1 MNTSLPDRTPARS
14 WTHVSTFVAHYG
26 AFLILVLMVLA
37 LAVITP
43 MVRGEQFFL
52 TSRNLIQV
60 LQQASINLI
69 IAIGMTFVITSRGID
84 LSVGSIVAL
93 SGVVAG
99 IAMREGAGP
108 YLGFAIAV
116 ATGAACGAFNGLLIT
131 RLKLQPFIVTLGTL
145 GMFRGLAL
153 VLTEGR
159 PIYGFSR
166 DYLQIFAGRIG
177 AVPLQV
183 IIALVLVLVFWWVL
197 TKTRFGKYTTAIGGN
212 EETARL
218 AGIAVDWTKLKIYTL
233 TGLLTGVAGA
243 LLTARLSS
251 ADPVSGQL
259 FELDAIAATIMG
271 GTSLM
276 GGEGTIGGTVVGALI
291 MSLVRN
297 GMNLL
302 NVPTFWQQLVLGT
315 VIILAVILDQFRRRG
330 VASR

>member
-1 MNTSLPDRTPARS
+1 MSAPDRNRPLAR
-14 WTHVSTFVAHYG
+14 WTQRISTFMAEYG
-26 AFLILVLMVLA
+26 AFLILLVLVLA
-37 LAVITP
+37 LSILTP
-43 MVRGEQFFL
+43 LVRGEQFFL

-60 LQQASINLI
+60 LQQASVNLI

-108 YLGFAIAV
+108 YLGFTIAV

-131 RLKLQPFIVTLGTL
+131 RLKLAPFIVTLGTL
-145 GMFRGLAL
+145 GVFRGLAL

-166 DYLQIFAGRIG
+166 EYLQIFAGRIG
-177 AVPLQV
+177 GVPVQV
-183 IIALVLVLVFWWVL
+183 IIALTLALVFWWVL
-197 TKTRFGKYTTAIGGN
+197 TRTRFGKYTIAIGGN

-218 AGIAVDWTKLKIYTL
+218 AGIAVEWTKFKIYTL

-251 ADPVSGQL
+251 ADPVAGQL

-276 GGEGTIGGTVVGALI
+276 GGEGTIGGTIVGALVI
-291 MSLVRN
+291 SLVRN

-315 VIILAVILDQFRRRG
+315 VIILAVILDQLRRR
-330 VASR
+330 AAAR

>member
-1 MNTSLPDRTPARS
+1 MNAPAPDRPGVAW
-14 WTHVSTFVAHYG
+14 WTHIATFVSHYG
-26 AFLILVLMVLA
+26 AFLILLVMVLA
-37 LAVITP
+37 LSVITP

-108 YLGFAIAV
+108 YLGFATAV
-116 ATGAACGAFNGLLIT
+116 VTGAACGAFNGLLIT
-131 RLKLQPFIVTLGTL
+131 RLKLPPFIVTLGTL
-145 GMFRGLAL
+145 GVFRGLAL

-166 DYLQIFAGRIG
+166 EYLQIFAGRIG
-177 AVPLQV
+177 TVPVQV
-183 IIALVLVLVFWWVL
+183 VVALVLALVFWWVL

-218 AGIAVDWTKLKIYTL
+218 AGIPVDWMKLKIYTL
-233 TGLLTGVAGA
+233 TGLLTGIAGA

-251 ADPVSGQL
+251 ADPVAGQL

-276 GGEGTIGGTVVGALI
+276 GGEGTIGGTVVGTLI

-302 NVPTFWQQLVLGT
+302 NVPTFWQQLVLGS
-315 VIILAVILDQFRRRG
+315 VIILAVVLDQFRRRG
-330 VASR
+330 ASR